1 MNTLRLA
8 QRAALLACLSA
19 TLMTG
24 VAQGEP
30 AWTTYHRD
38 PGRSGD
44 DPEATQSGAP
54 VLAWQTEN
62 LGRWCAKFTGVT
74 SDSLDAVEDWYRR
87 TLYRASET
95 DLTRD
100 ERFRGY
106 PTLSGIKLVLGV
118 DYVALYRIPNQPT
131 IIELHRCGGNR

>member
-1 MNTLRLA
+1 MRILPGFLSTVAAAAVAYFCALPPASSAITYNLTGLPTYPHLD
-8 QRAALLACLSA
+8 RAA
-19 TLMTG
+19 M
-24 VAQGEP
+24 
-30 AWTTYHRD
+30 
-38 PGRSGD
+38 D
-44 DPEATQSGAP
+44 D
-54 VLAWQTEN
+54 VWRTEI

-100 ERFRGY
+100 ERFKGY